1 MQNQQQHTK
10 GTESIWKEL
19 EERKENSNN
28 HCSVAAAT
36 EAKHYVHNKR
46 QDQGNDDLGAPKQC
60 AFPENV
66 IRKIKSV
73 LKTAAPRRAESL
85 DDVPAVATAGKSSK
99 NCSQSN
105 ARSSSSPVPA
115 KKGIFLS
122 RTFERFSQD
131 TVLRRDQRDQVLASD
146 CSPGAT
152 EKEERSDNTLLLE
165 DCESNRN
172 PLLVDWGDKS
182 TSSLEDWGQKSA
194 STVDAADPRV
204 SNFYNSWVS

>member
-10 GTESIWKEL
+10 GSESIWKEL
-19 EERKENSNN
+19 EEKKENSNN

-36 EAKHYVHNKR
+36 EAKHYVHNNR
-46 QDQGNDDLGAPKQC
+46 QDQGNDDLGETKQG
-60 AFPENV
+60 AFPKNI

-73 LKTAAPRRAESL
+73 LKIESL

-131 TVLRRDQRDQVLASD
+131 TVLRGDQRDQVLASD
-146 CSPGAT
+146 CSPGET

-165 DCESNRN
+165 DWESNRN

-182 TSSLEDWGQKSA
+182 TSSLEDWGHKSA
-194 STVDAADPRV
+194 STVDHDDPRV
-204 SNFYNSWVS
+204 SNFYNSWVA